1 MHPGQLLA
9 GAWILWIASWIVAGL
24 WSARTEKRAATGVEL
39 LHRAIT
45 ILGFLLIAFHI
56 HRRPAW
62 PVGEEAAWAL
72 AFLAIAGFLFTWW
85 ARIHLGR
92 FWSSAIVRKEGHRI
106 IETGPYALV
115 RHPIY
120 TGLILAILATAAS
133 RARPTSLAGA
143 VLATIG
149 LWLKAHAE
157 ERFLAKELGAE
168 AYADYRRR
176 VPMLLPLPRM

>member
-9 GAWILWIASWIVAGL
+9 GTWIVWVVSWIVAGF
-24 WSARTEKRAATGVEL
+24 WSARTEKRATTGVEL

-56 HRRPAW
+56 GRPPAW
-62 PVGEEAAWAL
+62 PVGNAASWTL
-72 AFLAIAGFLFTWW
+72 AFLAVAGFFFTWW
-85 ARIHLGR
+85 ARTHLGR
-92 FWSSAIVRKEGHRI
+92 FWSSAIVRKEGHQI
-106 IETGPYALV
+106 IKTGPYALV

-143 VLATIG
+143 ALATIG
-149 LWLKAHAE
+149 LWLKARTE

-168 AYADYRRR
+168 AYAEYRRR
-176 VPMLLPLPRM
+176 VPMLLPLPRL